1 MHGVAMFNT
10 VKTLLEVGTSKRQI
24 ASQLGIHRDTVT
36 RIKKQIEEGRSE
48 PLPICRPK
56 KLDPYR
62 DQILERLEEGYSA
75 ELIHQWLTEQQAVD
89 VSYPTV
95 ARYVKQ
101 FKQVEVSPPI
111 ICGPGEEAQVD
122 FGYLGR
128 FEKDGKMVKTW
139 CFAMTLSH
147 SRYSWWG
154 LATDQSVDT
163 FIRCHIKA
171 FEFFGGAP
179 KVVKLDNLKA
189 GVIQPCFYEPIYQH
203 QYAEMLAHYGAGPVA
218 TKIYTPEHKGKVESA
233 VGYVKGN
240 FLPPRKRYTYKQLA
254 DSLGRWMAEKA
265 NPRLHGTTR
274 KRPDNVFQGREAAA
288 LAALPDRRYEVW
300 DLTTRKVSQMGH
312 VTYRYNYYSV
322 PWSYVGQQVTVRSNG
337 QIVKIFDGSAEIAMH
352 QLSGD
357 EGQYISRDEHYPP
370 HKRKTPRSTYV
381 ERMKR
386 IGPDAYQLLLRLEQI
401 KPRHWHEM
409 VNGVWQL
416 AGLYEHSHIN
426 AACRRALYFGAL
438 SYREV
443 KTILEKGLYKTHI
456 SEGRPQ
462 PALGAGGHGHPLA
475 LYDQLSHIN

>member
-1 MHGVAMFNT
+1 MYGVDMFYT
-10 VKTLLEVGTSKRQI
+10 IKTLLEAGTSKREI
-24 ASQLGIHRDTVT
+24 ARQLGIHRKTVT
-36 RIKKQIEEGRSE
+36 RIKRQLEEGRSE
-48 PLPICRPK
+48 PAPICRPK

-62 DQILERLEEGYSA
+62 DQIKGKLEEGYSA
-75 ELIHQWLTEQQAVD
+75 ELIHQWLTEQQSVD

-95 ARYVKQ
+95 ARFVKQ
-101 FKQVEVSPPI
+101 FKTPDVHPPI
-111 ICGPGEEAQVD
+111 ASGPGEEAQVD
-122 FGYLGR
+122 FGYLGT

-179 KVVKLDNLKA
+179 AMVKLDNLKA
-189 GVIQPCFYEPIYQH
+189 GVLQPSFYEPIYQH
-203 QYAEMLAHYGAGPVA
+203 QYAELLAHYGAGPVA

-233 VGYVKGN
+233 VKYVKGN
-240 FLPPRKRYTYKQLA
+240 FLPPRKEYTYEQLA
-254 DSLGRWMAEKA
+254 SSLDRWMRQKA

-274 KRPDNVFQGREAAA
+274 KHPDKVFQSKEAAA
-288 LAALPDRRYEVW
+288 LGRLPDRRYEVC
-300 DLTTRKVSQMGH
+300 DLTTRKVSQLGH

-322 PWSYVGQQVTVRSNG
+322 PWTHVGRQFIVRSNR
-337 QIVKIFDGSAEIAMH
+337 QLVKIYAGQQEVAIHALHEG
-352 QLSGD
+352 Q
-357 EGQYISRDEHYPP
+357 GQYISREQHYPP
-370 HKRKTPRSTYV
+370 HKRKTSREAYV
-381 ERMKR
+381 ERMKAV
-386 IGPDAYQLLLRLEQI
+386 GPHAYQLLLELEKI

-409 VNGVWQL
+409 VAGVL
-416 AGLYEHSHIN
+416 GLRKWYESEQIN
-426 AACRRALYFGAL
+426 AACRRACHFGAL

-443 KTILEKGLYKTHI
+443 KTILEKGLYKTYI

-475 LYDQLSHIN
+475 LYDQLSHIH